1 MASDVIVVTDRRQ
14 LADRRQKRLDVAAD
28 RRQDKE
34 REKLIVDHI
43 PLVSYLVSKMA
54 LQLPQ
59 HIDQQDLTSAAMI
72 GLINAADRF
81 DPTRGVLFKTF
92 AEQHVRGTILDELR
106 SYDVLSRS
114 MRDKYKRLARE
125 LRTLEHQLG
134 RNPTSEEVADALG
147 LSLDDYFELLD
158 DVHVFTFISLDD
170 SWEDDSGNPLCL
182 ADVLCESE
190 AKSPQQ
196 QVMMMQLADALG
208 QGIDSLPEKE
218 RLAVTLYYN
227 EDLNL
232 REIGETLGLT
242 ESRIS
247 QLLSQAM
254 VRLRGRLKLHK
265 N

>member
-1 MASDVIVVTDRRQ
+1 MAADLGVVTDRRQ
-14 LADRRQKRLDVAAD
+14 KRVEVATD
-28 RRQDKE
+28 RRQDQV
-34 REKLIVDHI
+34 REQLIVDHI
-43 PLVSYLVSKMA
+43 PLANYLVGRMTVH
-54 LQLPQ
+54 LPK
-59 HIDQQDLTSAAMI
+59 HLDQQDLLSAAMI

-114 MRDKYKRLARE
+114 MRDKYKRLAKE
-125 LRTLEHQLG
+125 LHSLEHRLG
-134 RNPTSEEVADALG
+134 RNPTSEEVAAALAI
-147 LSLDDYFELLD
+147 SLDDYYQLLD
-158 DVHVFTFISLDD
+158 DVHVFNFISLDD
-170 SWEDDSGNPLCL
+170 SWEDDDGNPLCL

-196 QVMMMQLADALG
+196 QVMMMQMTEVLG
-208 QGIDSLPEKE
+208 QAIDSLPEKE

-227 EDLNL
+227 EDFNL
-232 REIGETLGLT
+232 KEIGETLGLT

-247 QLLSQAM
+247 QLISQAM
-254 VRLRGRLKLHK
+254 VRLRSRLRLHK

>member
-1 MASDVIVVTDRRQ
+1 M
-14 LADRRQKRLDVAAD
+14 
-28 RRQDKE
+28 
-34 REKLIVDHI
+34 
-43 PLVSYLVSKMA
+43 YM
-54 LQLPQ
+54 
-59 HIDQQDLTSAAMI
+59 
-72 GLINAADRF
+72 F
-81 DPTRGVLFKTF
+81 
-92 AEQHVRGTILDELR
+92 
-106 SYDVLSRS
+106 
-114 MRDKYKRLARE
+114 
-125 LRTLEHQLG
+125 
-134 RNPTSEEVADALG
+134 
-147 LSLDDYFELLD
+147 
-158 DVHVFTFISLDD
+158 SLDD

-265 N
+265 I